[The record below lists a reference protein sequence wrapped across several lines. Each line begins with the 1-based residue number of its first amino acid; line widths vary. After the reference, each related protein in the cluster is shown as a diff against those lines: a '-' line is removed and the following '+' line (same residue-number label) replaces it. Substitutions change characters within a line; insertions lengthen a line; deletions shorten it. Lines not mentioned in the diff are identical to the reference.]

1 MVGDPDV
8 DIEIVDISTWQIN
21 QAWATRYSSGRVF
34 CGGDAVHRHPPSSG
48 LGSNTSIQDG
58 FNLAW
63 KLGYV
68 CRGWAD
74 ADLLT
79 SYSDERAPVGEQVV
93 ARANRSRADYAAL
106 NDVLAAIQRAAGDGR
121 RLLEEPT
128 AEGVQAREA
137 LVLAVDRKNEEF
149 NGQGTEMNQ
158 RYGSRAVLPD
168 PAAPDEQLPWDGGL
182 HLAPTTRPGAK
193 IPHAWLVDRA
203 GRQTSTL
210 DVVGKGRFSLVTGC
224 AGTAWVAAADTLALP
239 FLSVVVIGAEGAQ
252 DVYGDWFRLRE
263 IEEAGALLVRP
274 DGYVAWR
281 HPGAQW
287 DADAAR
293 NALHDAVSAILAVR

>member
-1 MVGDPDV
+1 
-8 DIEIVDISTWQIN
+8 
-21 QAWATRYSSGRVF
+21 
-34 CGGDAVHRHPPSSG
+34 
-48 LGSNTSIQDG
+48 
-58 FNLAW
+58 
-63 KLGYV
+63 
-68 CRGWAD
+68 
-74 ADLLT
+74 
-79 SYSDERAPVGEQVV
+79 
-93 ARANRSRADYAAL
+93 
-106 NDVLAAIQRAAGDGR
+106 
-121 RLLEEPT
+121 
-128 AEGVQAREA
+128 VQAREA
-137 LVLAVDRKNEEF
+137 LVRAVDRKNEEF

-168 PAAPDEQLPWDGGL
+168 PAAPDEQLPRDGGL

-210 DVVGKGRFSLVTGC
+210 DVVGKGRFSLVTGR

-293 NALHDAVSAILAVR
+293 DALRDAVSAVLAVR